1 MKIYTSNYILKHQ
14 WISPWT
20 TNCLSDETSRRDVCF
35 RCGPG
40 VQLGSSSA
48 GPAASGFRCA
58 SVRSGESG
66 TGQHAP
72 WAPEGFLLGES
83 PSKLGINHQKNGG
96 IEYGSSWNGDIEPRY
111 ADLSIEPGP
120 NIAGGTRQPSYVW
133 GGIWSWLTEKF
144 DWSNR
149 GFWLFQKPWLNT
161 ALVISDK
168 WI

>member
-1 MKIYTSNYILKHQ
+1 MNIYTSYYIHKHQ
-14 WISPWT
+14 GISPWT

-120 NIAGGTRQPSYVW
+120 NIAGGTRPQLCLGRNLVMTHWKIRLEQPW
-133 GGIWSWLTEKF
+133 ILTFSK
-144 DWSNR
+144 
-149 GFWLFQKPWLNT
+149 
-161 ALVISDK
+161 ALVEHCSSDK
-168 WI
+168 W